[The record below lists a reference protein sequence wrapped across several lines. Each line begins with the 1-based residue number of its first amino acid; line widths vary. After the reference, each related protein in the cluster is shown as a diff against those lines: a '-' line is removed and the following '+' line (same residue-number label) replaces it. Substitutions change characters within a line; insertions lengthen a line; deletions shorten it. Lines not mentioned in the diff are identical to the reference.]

1 MSATDHR
8 RKIEMTRLKASL
20 EMMVVIVAVHVIVA
34 CSSMDPKETRRWQ
47 PVTIA
52 DFNSVAGKWEGLLVR
67 NPRTRDDDWV
77 TVVISNTG
85 AYEFASYRE
94 IGVFAGKGKLV
105 LADGKLSAKS
115 EKGGQL
121 TMQLLADSG
130 SPDRILR
137 TEAKDSEGFHYW
149 ADLKR
154 AGGAPSAP
162 RAEIVP

>member
-1 MSATDHR
+1 
-8 RKIEMTRLKASL
+8 MTRLKASL

-34 CSSMDPKETRRWQ
+34 CSSMDSKETRRWQ

>member
-1 MSATDHR
+1 MTTLKR
-8 RKIEMTRLKASL
+8 RL
-20 EMMVVIVAVHVIVA
+20 EMIAIIIAVHVIIG
-34 CSSMDPKETRRWQ
+34 CSATDSKDARQFRPT
-47 PVTIA
+47 TIT
-52 DFNSVAGKWEGLLVR
+52 DFKSVAGRWEGLLVR

-77 TVVISNTG
+77 TLVISDTG
-85 AYEFASYRE
+85 AYEFSSYRM

-121 TMQLLADSG
+121 TVQLLADSG
-130 SPDRILR
+130 SPERILR

-154 AGGAPSAP
+154 TGG
-162 RAEIVP
+162 